1 MTDEN
6 KALLADFFRRYGER
20 ADEAQPRLYC
30 PTLHRAET
38 INEVKR
44 VQNYDGY
51 AVELIRNCENIIKL
65 AQAYRLS
72 LAERYN
78 YLTTTPTVPVVR
90 LERHKHIYT
99 NKVYYYLRTYRRMVD
114 GGADVQESE
123 TKYPGT
129 ERRKALADFA
139 AYVKAHPGIIAE
151 KNIEPARWEK

>member
-20 ADEAQPRLYC
+20 SDEAQPRLYC
-30 PTLHRAET
+30 PTLHRAES
-38 INEVKR
+38 INETERVKR
-44 VQNYDGY
+44 YDGY
-51 AVELIRNCENIIKL
+51 AVDLIQNCEDIIKL

-78 YLTTTPTVPVVR
+78 YLTTTPTVPLVR
-90 LERHKHIYT
+90 LIRHKNIYDG
-99 NKVYYYLRTYRRMVD
+99 KVYYYLRTYRRMVD
-114 GGADVQESE
+114 DGADDQESE

-129 ERRKALADFA
+129 ERRKALADFE